1 MTIPALI
8 LAAGASRRLGR
19 PKQLIEF
26 EGETLLNRTIRLAR
40 GAGADP
46 VFLVLGAHFEE
57 IRRTVPLQQ
66 VALVHNDEWKTGMA
80 SSIRAGLR
88 ALALGAP
95 AAKGVMLLTCDQPR
109 LSVVHLRDL
118 LEPYTEK
125 KAPIMASTYGG
136 TRGTPAV
143 FPREV
148 FGRLSALE
156 GDKGARSIL
165 VHPPCALIEV
175 EFPGGEV
182 DIDVPA
188 DLGHLE

>member
-8 LAAGASRRLGR
+8 LAAGASRRLGQ

-26 EGETLLNRTIRLAR
+26 EGETLLNRTIRLA
-40 GAGADP
+40 GAAGADP
-46 VFLVLGAHFEE
+46 VILVLGAHFEE

-66 VALVHNDEWKTGMA
+66 VALVHNDEWETGMA

-88 ALALGAP
+88 ALELCAP
-95 AAKGVMLLTCDQPR
+95 AAEGVLILTCDQPR
-109 LSVVHLRDL
+109 LNLGHLCAL
-118 LEPYTEK
+118 QKPYAQK
-125 KAPIMASTYGG
+125 NAPIVASKYGG

-143 FPREV
+143 FPREL

-156 GDKGARSIL
+156 GDKGARSL
-165 VHPPCALIEV
+165 LAHPPCALIEID
-175 EFPGGEV
+175 FPGGEV

-188 DLGHLE
+188 DLDRLD